1 MAGINDVTGDA
12 LVSRILS
19 DKGSEAFDRIFG
31 EKKKTNGGWQPP
43 VLAPYE
49 TKDPLCKICG
59 KGLASTQECAW
70 TGCPLNWDESRI
82 DTIGANGDGFPDK
95 SHYES

>member
-12 LVSRILS
+12 LVSRLLS

-31 EKKKTNGGWQPP
+31 EKKKTNGGWKPP

-49 TKDPLCKICG
+49 TRDPLCKICG

-70 TGCPLNWDESRI
+70 TGCPLNWDEKRTDI
-82 DTIGANGDGFPDK
+82 VGANGNDG
-95 SHYES
+95 YETQD

>member
-12 LVSRILS
+12 LVSRLLS

-31 EKKKTNGGWQPP
+31 EKKKTNGGWKPP
-43 VLAPYE
+43 AIIS
-49 TKDPLCKICG
+49 DPLCKICG

-70 TGCPLNWDESRI
+70 TGCPLNWDEKRTDI
-82 DTIGANGDGFPDK
+82 VGANGNDGL
-95 SHYES
+95 HYEAKD